1 MKINGVS
8 IINFKSKNQLY
19 QCDVILDGKFLGNF
33 KQSNGYSD
41 NYSFDKTILEN
52 SKECFKNSKLYKI
65 NCFKENKYND
75 FYTINM
81 FLNDICDL
89 YQDEIIF
96 KNILKKNRKIKCIL
110 IAESLITNE
119 ILYSGIIKEKD
130 IDIKK
135 NKMKSMLNGSAIF
148 RIYNNLNDFELDN
161 RNNFKTERDNIC
173 F

>member
-1 MKINGVS
+1 MKINGVC

-96 KNILKKNRKIKCIL
+96 KNILKENRKIKCIL

>member
-52 SKECFKNSKLYKI
+52 SKECFKTSKLYKI
-65 NCFKENKYND
+65 NYFKDNVYSD
-75 FYTINM
+75 FYTVNM
-81 FLNDICDL
+81 FINDLCDL

-96 KNILKKNRKIKCIL
+96 KNLLKKNNKIRYLL
-110 IAESLITNE
+110 IAESLITNKT
-119 ILYSGIIKEKD
+119 LYCGIIKECD

-135 NKMKSMLNGSAIF
+135 KKMKSILNGSAIF
-148 RIYNNLNDFELDN
+148 RVYNDLNNFEFDN
-161 RNNFKTERDNIC
+161 RNDIK
-173 F
+173 

>member
-19 QCDVILDGKFLGNF
+19 QCDVILDGKFLGSF

-52 SKECFKNSKLYKI
+52 SKEYFKNSKLYKI
-65 NCFKENKYND
+65 SCFKVSENTYSD
-75 FYTINM
+75 FYTVNM
-81 FLNDICDL
+81 FINDLCDI
-89 YQDEIIF
+89 YQDEMIF
-96 KNILKKNRKIKCIL
+96 KNLIRKNKDIRCIL

-119 ILYSGIIKEKD
+119 ILYSGIIKESD

-135 NKMKSMLNGSAIF
+135 GNEVHVKWLSYFSYLLRSKGF
-148 RIYNNLNDFELDN
+148 
-161 RNNFKTERDNIC
+161 
-173 F
+173 